1 MDALFLSVVFAYA
14 LEHLVRRLARQ
25 SVKGTATKETFQAAL
40 LSLSATTSSWRK
52 TFFLFLTEKEDQ
64 NETYRAV

>member
-40 LSLSATTSSWRK
+40 LSLSATT
-52 TFFLFLTEKEDQ
+52 
-64 NETYRAV
+64 